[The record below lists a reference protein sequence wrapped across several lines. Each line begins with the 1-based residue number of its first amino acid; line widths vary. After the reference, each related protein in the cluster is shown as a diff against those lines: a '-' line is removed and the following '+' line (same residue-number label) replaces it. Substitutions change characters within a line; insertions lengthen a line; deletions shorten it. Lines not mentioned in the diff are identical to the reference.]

1 MKRLQRDDQRLRVI
15 ALIAMVITPLLLAVL
30 GFELLREFRNIR
42 ETRRQ
47 VEQAYETRSQIQ
59 SVFGL
64 LQDAE
69 TGMRGY
75 VITGEPRYLEPYER
89 AQGDLQAHL
98 ARLELLFDSRED
110 QKAALRTLN
119 VLTGLRIATLGEP
132 IEARR
137 TRGPEAA
144 AQLVSRGE
152 GKAVMDQIRIVID
165 RMSRDEA
172 AALQRLTERAEA
184 RTART
189 EQLVMGLFLLLVVGA
204 LTVAFLVS
212 RYLRTRRSLLAEL
225 EATAAHQQAVFDSA
239 IDGIVTFSPDGKIET
254 VNPAAER
261 MFGYSADELRQTDVN
276 QLVTSPQGTPL
287 AELSKAAVKKG
298 GMVRELTAHR
308 RDGVTFPIDVALTA
322 MRLSS
327 GWHTVT
333 VVRDISERRR
343 IEEMKTEFVST
354 VSHELRTPM
363 TSIAG
368 SLGLLAGGAAGEL
381 PDKAARLI
389 SIAQANSQRL
399 VRLIN
404 DILDVERIDSG
415 QLRLVLEPMDLRQ
428 IAERSIE
435 GARGLAD
442 SLNVTLTLHDGQP
455 APVRGDADRLIQ
467 VVTNLLANAAKF
479 SPTGGEVIVT
489 VQPEQR
495 IARLSVCD
503 RGPGIPEAFRSR
515 IFSRFAQ
522 ADSSDTRA
530 KGGTGLGLVISREIA
545 ERHGGRLWFESDPGD
560 GATFHLDLPLL
571 DAAPTSQIDAPRL
584 LICED
589 DADAAELLR
598 EMLERDGYRADIA
611 PTAREALNA
620 ARSGEYRAIL
630 VDLHL
635 PDADGISLIRAL
647 RAGAETRHLPVVVIS
662 GDTARGR
669 ARGRTLEVVDWLEK
683 PFDEARL
690 RAAVAS
696 MLETPGR
703 AKPHILHVD
712 DDADI
717 LEVTASAL
725 SGAAIVTG
733 VGSLAEARAALAE
746 RRPDLVILDL
756 GLPDGSGLEL
766 LDDLGDE
773 AGQTLPVVIYSAQ
786 EGDAAL
792 AHQVEAVLTK
802 SRTSLAGLARTVRR
816 LTAVAGQSTREGA

>member
-1 MKRLQRDDQRLRVI
+1 MKPPIRDDRRLRLVSFV
-15 ALIAMVITPLLLAVL
+15 AMVITPLLLAFI
-30 GFELLREFRNIR
+30 GFELLHEFRSIR

-47 VEQAYETRSQIQ
+47 VEQSYETRSQIQ
-59 SVFGL
+59 SVFRL
-64 LQDAE
+64 LQEAE
-69 TGMRGY
+69 AGMRGY
-75 VITGEPRYLEPYER
+75 IITGQPHYLEPYDR
-89 AQGDLQAHL
+89 ARRDLDDHL
-98 ARLELLFDSRED
+98 TRLEILFDSRQD
-110 QKAALRTLN
+110 QREALRSLN
-119 VLTGLRIATLGEP
+119 ALAGLRITTLGEP
-132 IEARR
+132 VEARR
-137 TRGPEAA
+137 TQGAEAA
-144 AQLVSRGE
+144 ARLVSSGE
-152 GKAVMDQIRIVID
+152 GKAVMDEIRIVID
-165 RMSRDEA
+165 RMSRNEA
-172 AALQRLTERAEA
+172 AALRARTERAEA
-184 RTART
+184 RSDRT
-189 EQLVMGLFLLLVVGA
+189 EQLVAGMFMLLVVGA
-204 LTVAFLVS
+204 LTVGFLIW
-212 RYLRTRRSLLAEL
+212 RYLRTRRSLLGEL
-225 EATAAHQQAVFDSA
+225 EAIAARQQAVFDSA

-254 VNPAAER
+254 VNPAAEH
-261 MFGYSADELRQTDVN
+261 MFGYTAAELKQTDVN

-287 AELSKAAVKKG
+287 AELSKAAVREG

-322 MRLSS
+322 MQLSS

-343 IEEMKTEFVST
+343 VDEMKTEFVST

-381 PDKAARLI
+381 PEKAARLI

-404 DILDVERIDSG
+404 DILDIEKIESG

-435 GARGLAD
+435 GLRGLAD
-442 SLNVTLTLHDGQP
+442 SLNITLTLQDGQP

-467 VVTNLLANAAKF
+467 VVTNLLSNAAKF
-479 SPTGGEVIVT
+479 SPTGGEVVISVH
-489 VQPEQR
+489 PEQR

-571 DAAPTSQIDAPRL
+571 DAPVVAATDGPRL

-589 DADAAELLR
+589 DADAADLLR
-598 EMLERDGYRADIA
+598 EMLERDGYRADIT

-620 ARSGEYRAIL
+620 ARSGEYRAVL

-690 RAAVAS
+690 REAVAS
-696 MLETPGR
+696 MLEAPGR
-703 AKPHILHVD
+703 PKPRILHVD

-725 SGAAIVTG
+725 SGTAIVTG
-733 VGSLAEARAALAE
+733 VGSLAEARAALAQDW
-746 RRPDLVILDL
+746 PDLVILDL

-766 LDDLGDE
+766 LADLGDE
-773 AGQTLPVVIYSAQ
+773 TGRTLPVVVYSAQ

>member
-1 MKRLQRDDQRLRVI
+1 MKRLHRDDQRLRVI

-30 GFELLREFRNIR
+30 GLQLVSEFRSTR

-47 VEQAYETRSQIQ
+47 VEQSYETRSQIQ
-59 SVFGL
+59 TVFGL

-75 VITGEPRYLEPYER
+75 VITGDPRYLAPYEQAR
-89 AQGDLQAHL
+89 GELQAHL
-98 ARLELLFDSRED
+98 ARLERLLGSRPD
-110 QKAALRTLN
+110 QKESWRTLN
-119 VLTGLRIATLGEP
+119 VLAGLRVITLGEP

-137 TRGPEAA
+137 TQGAEAA
-144 AQLVSRGE
+144 AKMVSGGE
-152 GKAVMDQIRIVID
+152 GKAVMDQIRIVVD
-165 RMSRDEA
+165 RMSQNEA
-172 AALQRLTERAEA
+172 AALQRLTARAEA

-189 EQLVMGLFLLLVVGA
+189 EQLVISLFLLLVVGA
-204 LTVAFLVS
+204 LTAAFMVWS
-212 RYLRTRRSLLAEL
+212 YLRTRRGLLAEL
-225 EATAAHQQAVFDSA
+225 EATASRQQAVFDSA
-239 IDGIVTFSPDGKIET
+239 IDGIVTFSPDGRIET

-261 MFGYSADELRQTDVN
+261 MFAYSADELRQTDVN
-276 QLVTSPQGTPL
+276 VLVSSPQGTPL
-287 AELSKAAVKKG
+287 AELSKAAVKEG

-343 IEEMKTEFVST
+343 VEEMKTEFVST

-381 PDKAARLI
+381 PEKAARLI

-404 DILDVERIDSG
+404 DILDIEKIDSG
-415 QLRLVLEPMDLRQ
+415 QLRLALEPIDLRQ
-428 IAERSIE
+428 VAQRSVE
-435 GARGLAD
+435 GVRGLAD
-442 SLNVTLTLHDGQP
+442 SLSVTVSLHEGQS

-467 VVTNLLANAAKF
+467 VVTNLLSNAAKF

-545 ERHGGRLWFESDPGD
+545 ERHGGRLWFESDPGH
-560 GATFHLDLPLL
+560 GAIFHLDLPLL
-571 DAAPTSQIDAPRL
+571 DAAPNSQIDGPRL

-589 DADAAELLR
+589 DADAADLLR
-598 EMLERDGYRADIA
+598 EVLERDGYRADIA

-620 ARSGEYRAIL
+620 ARSGDYRAML

-647 RAGAETRHLPVVVIS
+647 RAGAETRHLPVIVIS

-683 PFDEARL
+683 PFDEVRL
-690 RAAVAS
+690 CAAVAS
-696 MLETPGR
+696 MLEAPGR
-703 AKPHILHVD
+703 AKPHVLHVD

-725 SGAAIVTG
+725 SGTAIITG
-733 VGSLAEARAALAE
+733 VGSLAEARAALVKDW
-746 RRPDLVILDL
+746 PDLVILDL

-766 LDDLGDE
+766 LADLGDE
-773 AGQTLPVVIYSAQ
+773 TGRTLPVVVYSAQ

-792 AHQVEAVLTK
+792 AQQVEAVLTK
-802 SRTSLAGLARTVRR
+802 SRTSLAGLARMVRR
-816 LTAVAGQSTREGA
+816 LTAVAEQSTREGA